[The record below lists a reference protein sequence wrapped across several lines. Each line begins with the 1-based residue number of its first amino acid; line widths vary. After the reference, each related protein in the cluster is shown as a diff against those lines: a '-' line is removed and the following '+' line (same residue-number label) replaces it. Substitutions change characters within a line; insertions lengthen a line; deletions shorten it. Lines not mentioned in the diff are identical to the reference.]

1 MAQNANTVMFII
13 ASSLFSTLKVEAMC
27 SSAVLV
33 PTYQTAQCYNPE
45 DHSMNLDVY
54 SYKLHY
60 FNLS

>member
-1 MAQNANTVMFII
+1 MFII

-27 SSAVLV
+27 SSAVSV

-54 SYKLHY
+54 WYKLHY